1 MLDLRCKVASM
12 NFLRLDSTHGMLK
25 INLLA
30 PSFLSGMGN
39 NKELASSLQVSL
51 YHTGKLEIGL
61 LAP

>member
-1 MLDLRCKVASM
+1 MLDLPCKMASM
-12 NFLRLDSTHGMLK
+12 SFLHLDSTHGMLK

-39 NKELASSLQVSL
+39 NKELASSPQVSL
-51 YHTGKLEIGL
+51 YHIGKLKIGL

>member
-12 NFLRLDSTHGMLK
+12 NFLHLDSIHGMLK

-39 NKELASSLQVSL
+39 NKELASSPQVSL
-51 YHTGKLEIGL
+51 YHIGKLKIGL